1 LSAIRKAVE
10 HLLLVGIAIA
20 LLTAF
25 INTSAFNA
33 AYSRWQMP
41 LAPSEISRLDEF
53 ACVDEFI
60 SEIPPKSKVKLIAQI
75 YEWDER
81 IVEIGYPRIHFTNS
95 GEDLYLVL
103 STIPQ
108 DFAPVKC
115 GEGLF
120 IGINENL
127 TCDTNLYCTLEG

>member
-1 LSAIRKAVE
+1 MSEIRKAVE
-10 HLLLVGIAIA
+10 QILLVGIAIA

-25 INTSAFNA
+25 INTSAFNI

-41 LAPSEISRLDEF
+41 LAPSEISRLEEF
-53 ACVDEFI
+53 ACVDKFI
-60 SEIPPKSKVKLIAQI
+60 AEIPPNSKVKLIAQI

-95 GEDLYLVL
+95 DEDLYLVI
-103 STIPQ
+103 SSIPQ

-115 GEGLF
+115 GESLF

-127 TCDTNLYCTLEG
+127 TCDTNLVCSLEG